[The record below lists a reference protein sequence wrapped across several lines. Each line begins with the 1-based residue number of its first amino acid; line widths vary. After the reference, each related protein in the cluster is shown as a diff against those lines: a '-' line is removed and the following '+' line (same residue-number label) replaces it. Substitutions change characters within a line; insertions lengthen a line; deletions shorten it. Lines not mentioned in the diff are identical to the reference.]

1 MTGAAPHSAAACSA
15 LSTRSRIGPTSAS
28 SWARLMVPT
37 LGSDASSLA
46 RGWLAMRVVIAASS
60 SEGEVWGGRIGE
72 AILMGVVQ

>member
-1 MTGAAPHSAAACSA
+1 
-15 LSTRSRIGPTSAS
+15 
-28 SWARLMVPT
+28 MVPT

-60 SEGEVWGGRIGE
+60 SEGEVGGRVGE

>member
-1 MTGAAPHSAAACSA
+1 M
-15 LSTRSRIGPTSAS
+15 
-28 SWARLMVPT
+28 MVPT

-60 SEGEVWGGRIGE
+60 SEGEVWGGRVGE